1 MLGALAL
8 LGVLS
13 VFAVVPPAPLGVDAP
28 ADRFSASRAFTHVQ
42 RIGLREHPAG
52 SAAAAQVRD
61 YIAATLDDLGL
72 DARIREGIGATGELS
87 GPFGMA
93 DTRNVVARLP
103 GSASTGT
110 LILMAHYDSVQ
121 VSHGGNDDGAGV
133 STLLEVARALTS
145 GPPPTNDVVFLFTD
159 AEEAC
164 LCGAESFVA
173 GDPLAAGRAVVLNI
187 ESRGSTGPSVMFET
201 SPGNADL
208 VSLYGS
214 AVPQPVA
221 TSLAVEVYRILPNNT
236 DFTPFMDAGRFTGL
250 NSAYIDGSGVYH
262 APQDTPQSMDLASLQ
277 HEGDNALA
285 LTSALSVA
293 DLAALAVPA
302 AGDATYFPALGLLI
316 RYPGWWA
323 WPLAVAALAAVGL
336 AGWLAVRRGA
346 CGWLRLLGGLCLALI
361 PLVLAPLMAQ
371 AFWALL
377 VAIRPGYANLLDPW
391 WPGWFRAAVVAVVA
405 FVVLL
410 WLGLLRRRIGPWP
423 LTIGALGLL
432 ALLGVVMAAL
442 MPGGSY
448 LAALPAL
455 AGGLATMATL
465 VRPVLWV
472 RAVAGGLAGAV
483 AVIVLV
489 PTVFLFFPAL
499 GLATGAGA
507 ALFAVLLGLALL
519 PVLDLLYPDPA
530 DPSRHRLWSAAPALA
545 AALAVVTFTGI
556 GLRIDHFD
564 QDHPAPAELAYI
576 LDTDSRA
583 GCSTAG
589 SGTTPRRTG
598 RGWCRRRSAR
608 PAARGRGGGP
618 APHGRSVAATADG
631 TARGRVGSYRDSL
644 VQGRADGSSPAD
656 VTRRCH
662 PADVTRPMSPGR
674 CPGRCRCQPADED
687 AERMAGRVGEDE
699 QRLVGIGRPV
709 QQLPRA
715 QGQRPVPVPE
725 QFPGGG
731 HDGVQVQHLRP
742 RPVRPGRRRVVG
754 DLLERQRARTVGVP
768 QDQPIPVRCS
778 VVAGRRL
785 VARTVAQAE
794 QSPVELGEAARVR
807 AVQHGLQDPR
817 MAGGP
822 AHRPDPIARIRP
834 RHRTRP
840 GHSKMPA

>member
-455 AGGLATMATL
+455 AGGLAAMATL

-545 AALAVVTFTGI
+545 VALAVVTFTGI

-576 LDTDSRA
+576 LDTDTGQARWVSTDIRPGDWVSRYVTEP
-583 GCSTAG
+583 GRPDDTFGLIRGSTTVGPAQPADLPAPVV
-589 SGTTPRRTG
+589 TVVDDTAAADRRTLTL
-598 RGWCRRRSAR
+598 RVTPQRNAR
-608 PAARGRGGGP
+608 LVYLTLTD
-618 APHGRSVAATADG
+618 APVLGAT
-631 TARGRVGSYRDSL
+631 
-644 VQGRADGSSPAD
+644 VQGRAVPAAELAHGLSVVFHAPPPDGVDVTLELGTTGPVALRVLDGSDGLDGLPGFIARPA
-656 VTRRCH
+656 
-662 PADVTRPMSPGR
+662 G
-674 CPGRCRCQPADED
+674 
-687 AERMAGRVGEDE
+687 
-699 QRLVGIGRPV
+699 VGI
-709 QQLPRA
+709 
-715 QGQRPVPVPE
+715 
-725 QFPGGG
+725 
-731 HDGVQVQHLRP
+731 
-742 RPVRPGRRRVVG
+742 
-754 DLLERQRARTVGVP
+754 
-768 QDQPIPVRCS
+768 
-778 VVAGRRL
+778 AGSHTSEMAV
-785 VARTVAQAE
+785 VARTYT
-794 QSPVELGEAARVR
+794 L
-807 AVQHGLQDPR
+807 
-817 MAGGP
+817 
-822 AHRPDPIARIRP
+822 
-834 RHRTRP
+834 
-840 GHSKMPA
+840 